1 MKCYDD
7 WWLAK
12 DMENMG
18 YLFEYCDKYCKE
30 IYGVNIDKIK
40 LLTVFMCSDFRK
52 EMEVGHPKF
61 LSQAAKDSLVQWL
74 RVDYNNN
81 LSLFVNRNKKK
92 VDYADKQF
100 YWIGWIYGY
109 IHFMTKLPS
118 EEIVKKLPITE
129 MLQHYYLGHEVS
141 KQTYYSKIAERFG
154 LEPC

>member
-1 MKCYDD
+1 
-7 WWLAK
+7 
-12 DMENMG
+12 
-18 YLFEYCDKYCKE
+18 
-30 IYGVNIDKIK
+30 
-40 LLTVFMCSDFRK
+40 
-52 EMEVGHPKF
+52 MEVGHPKF

-81 LSLFVNRNKKK
+81 LSLFVNRSKKK